1 MAPINDTGL
10 KAIRA
15 FCKRLGDFRPLVF
28 CHRDYHCRNLIV
40 LKDTLW
46 MIDFQ
51 DARLGSPVYDLA
63 SLLFDA
69 YVPIT
74 DAFRKNLIQ
83 VYQSRLSIYSVAQEV
98 NWDQFEE
105 DLYMMAYQRTLKAA
119 GSFASFWT
127 RYQKKSHLVYLKPAL
142 QMAKRLE
149 EKAAISK
156 DVTDAFEVEK
166 MLGLLDGK
174 KDH

>member
-1 MAPINDTGL
+1 ML
-10 KAIRA
+10 KNEKI
-15 FCKRLGDFRPLVF
+15 
-28 CHRDYHCRNLIV
+28 Y
-40 LKDTLW
+40 W
-46 MIDFQ
+46 IDFQ

-74 DAFRKNLIQ
+74 DAFRKNLVQ
-83 VYQSRLSIYSVAQEV
+83 VYQSRLSIYSVAQEL
-98 NWDQFEE
+98 NWNRFEE
-105 DLYMMAYQRTLKAA
+105 ELYLMAYQRTLKAA

-127 RYQKKSHLVYLKPAL
+127 RYQKNSHLVYLKPAL
-142 QMAKRLE
+142 QMAKVLE
-149 EKAAISK
+149 EKAGVSK
-156 DVTDAFEVEK
+156 DVTKAFEVEK